1 MSEAAVI
8 LIPSYRPDQKLV
20 ATLQQIRQLTTQAIV
35 IVDDGNT
42 KTAEKNLFLSLSH
55 LQNVHIVHHAEN
67 RGKGAALKT
76 GFRYILQR
84 FPNTVG
90 VVTADADGQ
99 HAPADILKVSDQ
111 LAKTPD
117 ALVLGIREFS
127 GDDVPFR
134 SRFGNEVTAF
144 IFKAT
149 TGIACPDTQT
159 GLRGLSREE
168 MAYAMAVKGD
178 RFEYEMNQ
186 LLDSA
191 RRKITFTKV
200 PIETIYI
207 DDNATSHYNPIKDSI
222 KILSAIFKF
231 MLASSIGTVV
241 DLSLFFLL
249 AGFVFPSTVT
259 GILWATILSRIVSGL
274 VNYTINVKWVF
285 GSKSDQGT
293 FLRYGFLFL
302 GLMAMS
308 AILMAGTSQVFGY
321 HFGLKLVIDTF
332 LFLISYK
339 VQQEFVF
346 RPIGKTN
353 LSTEGKRLMFEGMNN
368 RTAASK

>member
-1 MSEAAVI
+1 MSKAPII

-20 ATLQQIRQLTTQAIV
+20 NTLKELRFISSQPIV
-35 IVDDGNT
+35 VVDDGNT
-42 KTAEKNLFLSLSH
+42 STSEKNLFLKLSN
-55 LQNVHIVHHAEN
+55 LKDVHIVHHAEN

-76 GFRYILQR
+76 GFKYILNH
-84 FPNTVG
+84 FPEAVG

-99 HAPADILKVSDQ
+99 HSPSDVLKVSEQ
-111 LAKTPD
+111 LLKTPE
-117 ALVLGIREFS
+117 ALVLGMREFS

-144 IFKAT
+144 IFKLS
-149 TGIACPDTQT
+149 TGISCPDTQT
-159 GLRGLSREE
+159 GLRGLSRQE
-168 MAYAMAVKGD
+168 MIHAMAVKGD

-191 RRKITFTKV
+191 RRKTTFTRV

-231 MLASSIGTVV
+231 MLASSVGTVV

-249 AGFVFPSTVT
+249 AGFAFPATVT
-259 GILWATILSRIVSGL
+259 GILWATVISRVISGI

-285 GSKSDQGT
+285 GSKNDKGT
-293 FLRYGFLFL
+293 FLRYGLLFL
-302 GLMAMS
+302 GLMALS
-308 AILMAGTSQVFGY
+308 AILVAGTSQVFGY
-321 HFGLKLVIDTF
+321 HFFLKLIIDTF
-332 LFLISYK
+332 LFIISYK

-346 RPIGKTN
+346 KPQQRLPLVKTANQIRPSITQKLG
-353 LSTEGKRLMFEGMNN
+353 
-368 RTAASK
+368 